1 MFCSCSSI
9 YPSPELDPNAAHPQV
24 PVSNNTGSLPDL
36 TNLNFPPPL
45 TTPIDME
52 EGGAGTAAQQQVVY
66 IQNPGNLS
74 PTAAQRIG
82 EAKEPSGIKVVS
94 FPSAGASVDS
104 KHVV

>member
-1 MFCSCSSI
+1 M
-9 YPSPELDPNAAHPQV
+9 HTV

-52 EGGAGTAAQQQVVY
+52 DQSGGAGTGGSGQVVY
-66 IQNPGNLS
+66 IQGNPGNLS

-82 EAKEPSGIKVVS
+82 MSHFAIY
-94 FPSAGASVDS
+94 GAAS
-104 KHVV
+104 K